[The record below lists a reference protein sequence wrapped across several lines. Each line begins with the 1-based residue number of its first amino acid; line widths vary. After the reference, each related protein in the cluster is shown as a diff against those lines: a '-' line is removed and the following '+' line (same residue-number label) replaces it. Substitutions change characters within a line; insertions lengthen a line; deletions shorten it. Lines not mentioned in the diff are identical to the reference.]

1 MSIQKNLNFLLKK
14 HHLNAH
20 SLVSASDGVLKQ
32 PTTRRIIVGEGEN
45 LKDST
50 LLKYAEFFNVD
61 FHSFKYDDLSNEQA
75 NYGIIVHGNNTNN
88 GTQIGSQTNYNLEQT
103 ISAEEY
109 KEKLSDLDNFSLK
122 DMPLLDIDDGVL
134 LAMYPETMIDKIK
147 DSAERASTFIPHSGR
162 TFGVK
167 NAYDIH
173 GVLPTMIA
181 KNDILIVEPCITPRD
196 NDLVLICLDYL
207 GLKRGLVARLS
218 YDLTGHINI
227 KYGEKEAEPMPPN
240 SLVCGVIVEIK
251 RRLLDNALMKSR
263 LNPEWDIF
271 STVQQ

>member
-32 PTTRRIIVGEGEN
+32 PTTRRIVNGDGEN

-50 LLKYAEFFNVD
+50 LSKYAEFFNVD
-61 FHSFKYDDLSNEQA
+61 FSVFKYGDLTDGEIN
-75 NYGIIVHGNNTNN
+75 NGIIVNGENINH
-88 GTQIGSQTNYNLEQT
+88 GTQIGSQFNLNQN

-109 KEKLSDLDNFSLK
+109 KEKLSNEDSFSLK

-181 KNDILIVEPCITPRD
+181 KNDILIVEPCIAPRD

-240 SLVCGVIVEIK
+240 SLVCGVIIEIK

-263 LNPEWDIF
+263 LNPDWDIF
-271 STVQQ
+271 STLQIQQ